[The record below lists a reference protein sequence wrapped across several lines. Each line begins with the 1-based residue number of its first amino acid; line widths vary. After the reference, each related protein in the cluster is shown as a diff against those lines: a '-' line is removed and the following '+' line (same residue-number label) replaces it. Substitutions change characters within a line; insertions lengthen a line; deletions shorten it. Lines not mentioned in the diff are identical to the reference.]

1 LAPKWASQLLF
12 SVNCFA
18 AAALALYLAFLIGL
32 PRPYWAVATVY
43 IVSQPLTGAMRSKGV
58 YRLIGTLAGG
68 IAAILIVP
76 TTATEPWL
84 LSITM
89 ATWVA
94 FCLFVSLLD
103 RTPRSYLFI
112 LAGYTAAIIGFTSA
126 TAPEEIFPTAVARME
141 EIALGVVCSTTIHT
155 LVVPRPVG
163 PVIEQRIS
171 AWLHEAEAWIVDALT
186 GFESPDREAARRQLA
201 TEATDIR
208 ILSTH
213 LPFDTSNL
221 RDTVQTVQAL
231 QDKMTFL
238 TPVIPTLI
246 DRLTVLRSE
255 APLPG
260 PIAADLDRVRSWIL
274 REDASEDEAAALI
287 ADLRSKAPAIDRAV
301 SWRDIVLNNLI
312 DRVSLIVRTLEEI
325 RQLQNAI
332 QTGSRRLPP
341 ALAAQVRARRATPL
355 HRDAY
360 LGLLSA
366 FAAFVAVVACCAA
379 WIGLGWIEGT
389 VAAMNAAVFCSFF
402 ASQDDPAPA
411 IETFLWFTLLS
422 IPVVAV
428 YQFAILPSIDGY
440 TLLMASLAPTLLV
453 VGYFVGDPARASRAI
468 PVALGISNGLALAE
482 IFSPDFAGFANTNI
496 ALVLGLLAALLITR
510 LFRSVG
516 AEWSARRI
524 LRAGWR
530 ELAHVAASPSGVD
543 RDAFTIAMLDRAG
556 LLMPRLAVAAPD
568 SGVTAAEALQDLR
581 IGLNLDSL
589 QKARPALTSTGGA
602 DAPRRLLT
610 GLERHYRT
618 LAARFGAGAFDLR
631 TIPGPPAALLG
642 ELDETISASTR
653 VASANPQAHEALLAL
668 VSLRRSLFPLA
679 PTWRNVAEAGA

>member
-1 LAPKWASQLLF
+1 MRKWASQLLF
-12 SVNCFA
+12 SVNCLA
-18 AAALALYLAFLIGL
+18 AATLALYLAFQIGL

-43 IVSQPLTGAMRSKGV
+43 IVSQPLSGAMRSKAV

-68 IAAILIVP
+68 VAAILIVP

-126 TAPEEIFPTAVARME
+126 TEPEEIFPTAVARME
-141 EIALGVVCSTTIHT
+141 EISLGVVCATAIQT
-155 LVVPRPVG
+155 LVLPRPIG
-163 PVIEQRIS
+163 PVIEQRIE
-171 AWLHEAEAWIVDALT
+171 AWLREAEAWIVDAIAGLD
-186 GFESPDREAARRQLA
+186 SPDRQAARRQLA

-221 RDTVQTVQAL
+221 RDTVQTMQAL

-238 TPVIPTLI
+238 TPIIPTLA
-246 DRLTVLRSE
+246 DRLIVLRAE
-255 APLPG
+255 APLPD

-274 REDASEDEAAALI
+274 REEAPEDEAARLI
-287 ADLRSKAPAIDRAV
+287 AGLRSNAPAIDETV

-312 DRVSLIVRTLEEI
+312 DRVNLIVQTLDEI
-325 RQLQNAI
+325 RQLQRAVK
-332 QTGSRRLPP
+332 TGGRRLPR
-341 ALAAQVRARRATPL
+341 ALEAEVRARRARPL
-355 HRDAY
+355 HRDAF

-411 IETFLWFTLLS
+411 IATFLWFTLLS

-428 YQFAILPSIDGY
+428 YQFAILPSIDGF
-440 TLLMASLAPTLLV
+440 TLLAASLAPTLLV
-453 VGYFVGDPARASRAI
+453 VGYFVGDPATSSRGI

-496 ALVLGLLAALLITR
+496 ALVIGLLAALLITR

-516 AEWSARRI
+516 ADWSARR
-524 LRAGWR
+524 LLQGGWR

-543 RDAFTIAMLDRAG
+543 RPAFTIAMLDRAG
-556 LLMPRLAVAAPD
+556 LLIPRLAVAAPD
-568 SGVTAAEALQDLR
+568 PDAPAAETLQDLR
-581 IGLNLDSL
+581 IGLNLDTL
-589 QKARPALTSTGGA
+589 QKARPALTSAGGS
-602 DAPRRLLT
+602 DALRRLLT

-618 LAARFGAGAFDLR
+618 LAARVGADASGLR
-631 TIPGPPAALLG
+631 TIPGPPANLLG

-653 VASANPQAHEALLAL
+653 AASANPEAHEALLAL
-668 VSLRRSLFPLA
+668 VSLRRSLFPMA
-679 PTWRNVAEAGA
+679 PTWRNPGEAIG